1 MTISVS
7 GCGLNMNRGGLCD
20 PCKQH
25 GKPDGEDEVQVNI
38 KIMFC
43 VPLKGWLLNWFD
55 FWLITDAIF
64 CYLVWYYVEKLYFY
78 SSWLLLMRICKW

>member
-43 VPLKGWLLNWFD
+43 VPLKG
-55 FWLITDAIF
+55 
-64 CYLVWYYVEKLYFY
+64 
-78 SSWLLLMRICKW
+78 